1 MVRRKEL
8 GLGTHAWGE
17 ASVLAAGVHL
27 LYQGYTVHKP
37 LVDDDGVDLSI
48 LKGTKA
54 ARIQVKCSSRL
65 DKKKHGG
72 TVSCYEFTLA
82 AVRASSNGIET
93 RLRKF
98 SDQVEFV
105 ILHGVDEDKYWIV
118 PSAMLD
124 GKKSVIIYSTSRSKL
139 DIDWESIKV
148 RREAGETFQSLGD
161 SVGLSASA
169 VLERLRGTTKDA
181 GTFMANQLRA
191 CENAWHLIDEFF
203 ETSSASG
210 VEPPKDNE
218 GQ

>member
-17 ASVLAAGVHL
+17 ASVLAVGVNL
-27 LYQGYTVHKP
+27 IYQGYVVHKP

-54 ARIQVKCSSRL
+54 ARIQVKSSSRI

-72 TVSCYEFTLA
+72 TVSCYEFSLA
-82 AVRASSNGIET
+82 AVRASAANGIEM

-118 PSAMLD
+118 PSNILD
-124 GKKSVIIYSTSRSKL
+124 DKKSVIIYSTSRSKL
-139 DIDWESIKV
+139 DIDWEDIRT

-169 VLERLRGTTKDA
+169 ILERLRGTTKDA
-181 GTFMANQLRA
+181 GTFMVNQLRA
-191 CENAWHLIDEFF
+191 CENAWDSIDKFF
-203 ETSSASG
+203 EASTAT
-210 VEPPKDNE
+210 E
-218 GQ
+218 GG